1 MKNILLTIYLTLV
14 FSSIHAQC
22 FDWQFYSPINCNE
35 LLSGTPESVS
45 DSTLTTDG
53 YGIQYYDSGP
63 RGLRDSLKTK
73 LDSVTMRIA
82 QLIKDDSL
90 IIGNKY
96 TGIYALYKVYDWRY
110 DFSLERSKY
119 KITAIDTI
127 RLDNPIDL
135 VGKMDSE
142 IISYNNGQYL
152 VQLKF
157 VERIGN
163 SSSIYFDYLIYE
175 RVLTTP
181 KTN

>member
-1 MKNILLTIYLTLV
+1 
-14 FSSIHAQC
+14 
-22 FDWQFYSPINCNE
+22 
-35 LLSGTPESVS
+35 
-45 DSTLTTDG
+45 
-53 YGIQYYDSGP
+53 
-63 RGLRDSLKTK
+63 
-73 LDSVTMRIA
+73 
-82 QLIKDDSL
+82 
-90 IIGNKY
+90 
-96 TGIYALYKVYDWRY
+96 VYDWRY

-119 KITAIDTI
+119 KITTIDTI

-142 IISYNNGQYL
+142 IISYNNGQSL

-175 RVLTTP
+175 RVLTKP